1 MNKET
6 KKEIKRLKK
15 DKKYDEIFAKF
26 GKEIYNKSVP
36 NSYKSK
42 ELKKLK
48 KERKI

>member
-6 KKEIKRLKK
+6 KQEIKRLKK

-26 GKEIYNKSVP
+26 GKEIYNK
-36 NSYKSK
+36 
-42 ELKKLK
+42 KLK